1 MRLTLPV
8 AYRAAMFRLPAVV
21 RATVA
26 QRFLRPVVNL
36 APAVHSRYYAKDI
49 KFGSEARLQMLAGVD
64 ILADAVAVTMGPKV
78 GDSFVV

>member
-1 MRLTLPV
+1 
-8 AYRAAMFRLPAVV
+8 MFRLPAVV

-36 APAVHSRYYAKDI
+36 APAVQSRYYAKDI
-49 KFGSEARLQMLAGVD
+49 KFGSEARQQMLAGVD

-78 GDSFVV
+78 RNSLTRNGIKSINWT